1 MNKSTDDTSILSSI
15 TLTTG
20 QTLDSGQLELGLEP
34 LDFNSLQSNTYHNNI
49 DTSYQY
55 PLNGIQPLT
64 TLSVGSINTSGINI
78 SNTGTSIG
86 TTWQNNG
93 TYSYESPNETQIRS
107 ILKKELK
114 PVLERLAILENP
126 NPEVLE
132 IFESLKLA
140 YNHYRTLEALMTSE
154 IEKINKK

>member
-1 MNKSTDDTSILSSI
+1 MNKSTDDSDLLRGI

-20 QTLDSGQLELGLEP
+20 QTLDSGQLDLGLET
-34 LDFNSLQSNTYHNNI
+34 LDFNSLQSNNYGT
-49 DTSYQY
+49 YQY
-55 PLNGIQPLT
+55 PSSGIQPLT
-64 TLSVGSINTSGINI
+64 TLNIGSANTSGISI
-78 SNTGTSIG
+78 TNTGTAIG

-93 TYSYESPNETQIRS
+93 AYSYESPNETQIRS

-126 NPEVLE
+126 DPKVLE
-132 IFESLKLA
+132 TFESLKLA
-140 YNHYRTLEALMTSE
+140 YDHYRTLEALMTSE